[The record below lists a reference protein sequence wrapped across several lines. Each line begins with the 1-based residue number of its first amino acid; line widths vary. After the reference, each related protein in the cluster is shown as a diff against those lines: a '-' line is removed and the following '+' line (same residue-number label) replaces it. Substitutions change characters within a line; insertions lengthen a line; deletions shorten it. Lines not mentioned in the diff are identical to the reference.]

1 MEDIERLMMNE
12 TEHYDTAYKVG
23 KEEGVNLGK
32 TTEKVDIAKNLLI
45 ENVNINI
52 IMNATGLTKEQ
63 INSLL

>member
-12 TEHYDTAYKVG
+12 TEHYDMAYEVG
-23 KEEGVNLGK
+23 KKEGK
-32 TTEKVDIAKNLLI
+32 FDIAKNLLT

-52 IMNATGLTKEQ
+52 IMNATGLIKEQ